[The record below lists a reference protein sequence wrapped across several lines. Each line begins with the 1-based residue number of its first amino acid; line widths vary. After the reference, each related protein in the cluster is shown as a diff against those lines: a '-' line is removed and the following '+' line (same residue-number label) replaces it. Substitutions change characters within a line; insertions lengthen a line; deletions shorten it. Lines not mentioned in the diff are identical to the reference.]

1 MGGFKLRRKQLY
13 AIILAGALAASSAPA
28 AVFAAEGDVAATAE
42 TSEENPVDGET
53 AAATEAP
60 AEETP
65 ADTTAA
71 TEAPAEQAPAQ
82 EAAAAT
88 EAPAQEAAPSEQT
101 QQTTE
106 ETAAV
111 QETPAAETTEAP
123 EAGETASGVM
133 ITVDGVTTAYKD
145 IQDAINNAPAPTTDE
160 NGKVQIPVIEVT
172 KDQSISTSITVES
185 GKRVCITATAAVNI
199 TRADGF
205 TDEIFKV
212 YGNDSELALDVEGE
226 SASLSLD
233 GTATNTTKTLVSVS
247 DSGAF
252 EVYNGVVLT
261 NNKTDD
267 NGGAITNDGGKLY
280 LVGGTVTGNSGAK
293 GGIYSNTTVC
303 IGVSYSTGAKSDIK
317 VADNKNGQDATVNL
331 YVELSDASEVPV
343 KITGA
348 LADTASIGY
357 TDASPATDKKIITIG
372 KDTSDNSLVN
382 ADEFKTAVSKFTYD
396 DSEKFVFAELTDGA
410 DTVTLKAVDS
420 KPDPE
425 PGPAAF
431 VIKETGSVSW
441 SDYTTATAYFNTTND
456 CKWYYER
463 VAKDANVSIDGF
475 NESKAINSAS
485 AGDVLVNVKNIPTGN
500 WAIAVYAKSQTDG
513 TVQALKIVLNNRKP
527 TTFKISQASN
537 TKVEWE
543 DHNTATVYF
552 TATHDCKWY
561 SQVKKA
567 STKKFSLADS
577 KAVNTAKAGDVV
589 SAVVKDIPEGEGYA
603 IVVLARSTQDNAP
616 AVGVFSLDD
625 KNRPAKSSTATRKAK
640 TYSVTDNKVTGL
652 ENPLKFFPSKKYEF
666 TVTEAGMS
674 DEAPYVV
681 GDERYAFLYW
691 STSSSG
697 KNPQAKK
704 VIMSSKGI
712 PDANTYK
719 MYLFFQ
725 KYRFNGTDWVKKGS
739 PESISTEFSS
749 AGYTDEELK
758 EYLEEAKENGTE
770 VPGYENDTGSG
781 DDADAELTATAA
793 ASEKDAG
800 SKSKSAV
807 STADESPIGTMSAL
821 AALSLLAGGYIV
833 VRKRKKEEQ

>member
-1 MGGFKLRRKQLY
+1 MRRKQLY

-42 TSEENPVDGET
+42 TSEENPVDGE
-53 AAATEAP
+53 AAAATEATEAP
-60 AEETP
+60 AEQAP

-82 EAAAAT
+82 EAAATT
-88 EAPAQEAAPSEQT
+88 EAPAQEAAPAEQT

-106 ETAAV
+106 ETPAT

-372 KDTSDNSLVN
+372 KDTSDNSLVS

-616 AVGVFSLDD
+616 AVGIFSLDD

-704 VIMSSKGI
+704 VIMSQKGI

-770 VPGYENDTGSG
+770 IPGYENGSVSG

>member
-1 MGGFKLRRKQLY
+1 MRRKQLY

-60 AEETP
+60 AEQAP

-101 QQTTE
+101 TE
-106 ETAAV
+106 ETPAV

-357 TDASPATDKKIITIG
+357 TDPSPATDKKIITIG
-372 KDTSDNSLVN
+372 KDTSDNSLVS

-425 PGPAAF
+425 PDPAAF

-616 AVGVFSLDD
+616 AVGIFSLDD
-625 KNRPAKSSTATRKAK
+625 KNRPAKSSTANRKAK

-704 VIMSSKGI
+704 VIMSLKGI
-712 PDANTYK
+712 QDANTYT

-739 PESISTEFSS
+739 PESISTKFSS

-770 VPGYENDTGSG
+770 VPGYENYTGSG
-781 DDADAELTATAA
+781 DETDAELTATAE

-833 VRKRKKEEQ
+833 VRKRKKEEL

>member
-1 MGGFKLRRKQLY
+1 MRRKQLY

-60 AEETP
+60 ADTTAATEAP

-88 EAPAQEAAPSEQT
+88 EAPAQEAAPAEQT

-372 KDTSDNSLVN
+372 KDTSDNSLVS

-425 PGPAAF
+425 PDPAAF

-770 VPGYENDTGSG
+770 IPGYENGSGSG

-833 VRKRKKEEQ
+833 VRKRKKEEL